1 MHDWTATAIGT
12 VGVALLLLAFLLN
25 LARKLRA
32 DTHSYLLMNLMGA
45 ALAGFSSY
53 LIRFWPFVVLE
64 GVWALVA
71 AVGLARLARRSDAG
85 RGREAEEH
93 EEEGEQVDDLVVD
106 LPITD
111 ALDLHAFRPNE
122 TADVVRDY
130 LEAAIE
136 KGLREV
142 RIIHG
147 RGIGTQREIVRR
159 VLSRDARVASF
170 ADAPADRGG
179 WGATVVEL
187 RSDPESGERR

>member
-71 AVGLARLARRSDAG
+71 AVGLARLARGRRS
-85 RGREAEEH
+85 
-93 EEEGEQVDDLVVD
+93 
-106 LPITD
+106 
-111 ALDLHAFRPNE
+111 
-122 TADVVRDY
+122 
-130 LEAAIE
+130 
-136 KGLREV
+136 
-142 RIIHG
+142 
-147 RGIGTQREIVRR
+147 
-159 VLSRDARVASF
+159 
-170 ADAPADRGG
+170 
-179 WGATVVEL
+179 
-187 RSDPESGERR
+187 